1 MDYKFRVKRVKA
13 LGSLLDVDRL
23 KVTCLLVEDVL
34 DEELDADE
42 INDIL
47 EGRNDCLLQ
56 SKRTFRHN
64 TISGSLL
71 DINYSGMTFDSDDDA
86 IDDDSDA
93 SESSEDHDTDDET
106 DLEDYEICGL
116 VHDSMDA
123 ILTRRI
129 SNIGDTV
136 YGMCFICFIQ
146 VLIL

>member
-1 MDYKFRVKRVKA
+1 MVNS
-13 LGSLLDVDRL
+13 GSTV
-23 KVTCLLVEDVL
+23 LLVEDVL

-71 DINYSGMTFDSDDDA
+71 DINYSGMKFDCDCDDDDDVIDDDA
-86 IDDDSDA
+86 
-93 SESSEDHDTDDET
+93 SERSEDHDTEDET

-123 ILTRRI
+123 ILPQRI
-129 SNIGDTV
+129 SNIGDMV
-136 YGMCFICFIQ
+136 YGMCFIC
-146 VLIL
+146 LISRF